1 MGNGTIYKRG
11 NSWCVGFTVNGR
23 RVRETVG
30 PNKKIA
36 QKVLSLRMTQVL
48 ENRYFPPNRQ
58 VGRMPFNE
66 FVQMY
71 LERVVS
77 LMKSIRTER
86 NRVKR
91 WVKDLGMRP
100 IGQITRAQ
108 IESWRREKMSRCKPA
123 TINRDLS
130 RLRHMLNIAVEWEL
144 LEESPM
150 QGIKFLRENNART
163 RYLSLEECQRLIASC
178 MAPHI
183 RAMVSVALHSGMR
196 LGEILNLRWR
206 DLDFASGFILVR
218 DSKNGESR
226 HVPMDT
232 ILFAL
237 FRAYPRRVGA
247 DLVFSSSSG
256 GRIVDV
262 RTGFLNSCKRAGIAD
277 LHFHDLRHT
286 FASQFV
292 MAGGD
297 LYILKEILGHKSLT
311 MTQRYAHLSP
321 TYKIKAIDR
330 INTLWAGA
338 TPQASTSE
346 VLPENSSVTAASHPA
361 YEDTPVPA
369 QTLTTRVWPYKED
382 GGPADGTGTGP

>member
-48 ENRYFPPNRQ
+48 ENRYFPPSRQ
-58 VGRMPFNE
+58 LGRTPFKN
-66 FVQMY
+66 FAQMY
-71 LERVVS
+71 LERTGP
-77 LMKSIRTER
+77 LMKSNRTER
-86 NRVKR
+86 NRVLAWAR
-91 WVKDLGMRP
+91 EFGNRP
-100 IGQITRAQ
+100 LGQITRTE
-108 IESWRREKMSRCKPA
+108 IEAWRRERMSKCRPA

-150 QGIKFLRENNART
+150 QGMKFLRENNART

-178 MAPHI
+178 FAPHI
-183 RAMVSVALHSGMR
+183 RAIVTVALHSGMR
-196 LGEILNLRWR
+196 SGEILNLRWY

-218 DSKNGESR
+218 DSKNGASR
-226 HVPMDT
+226 HVPMDAT
-232 ILFAL
+232 LSAL
-237 FRAYPRRVGA
+237 FRAYPHRLGT
-247 DLVFSSSSG
+247 DLVFSSRCG
-256 GRIVDV
+256 GHIVDV
-262 RTGFLNSCKRAGIAD
+262 RTGFLNSCKRAELTD

-297 LYILKEILGHKSLT
+297 LYILKEILGHKSPA
-311 MTQRYAHLSP
+311 MAARYAHVSP
-321 TYKIKAIDR
+321 TYLIKSIDR
-330 INTLWAGA
+330 MNTLWAGVK
-338 TPQASTSE
+338 PQASTSE
-346 VLPENSSVTAASHPA
+346 VLPENSSVTPASHAA
-361 YEDTPVPA
+361 YKGTLAPA
-369 QTLTTRVWPYKED
+369 QSR
-382 GGPADGTGTGP
+382 

>member
-30 PNKKIA
+30 LNKKVA
-36 QKVLSLRMTQVL
+36 EKVLSLRMTQVL

-58 VGRMPFNE
+58 LGRMPFKD
-66 FVQMY
+66 FAQMY
-71 LERVVS
+71 LEREGP
-77 LMKSIRTER
+77 LLKSIRTER
-86 NRVKR
+86 NRVLAWAR
-91 WVKDLGMRP
+91 EFGSRP
-100 IGQITRAQ
+100 LGQITRTE
-108 IESWRREKMSRCKPA
+108 IEAWRREKMASCRPA

-130 RLRHMLNIAVEWEL
+130 RLRHMLNLAVKWEL

-163 RYLSLEECQRLIASC
+163 RYLSLEESQRLIASC

-183 RAMVSVALHSGMR
+183 RALVSVALHSGMR
-196 LGEILNLRWR
+196 LGEILNLRWY
-206 DLDFASGFILVR
+206 DLDFSSGFILVR

-226 HVPMDT
+226 HVPMDAT
-232 ILFAL
+232 LSAL
-237 FRAYPRRVGA
+237 FRAYPHRLGT
-247 DLVFSSSSG
+247 DLVFSSSRG

-262 RTGFLNSCKRAGIAD
+262 RTGFLNSCKRAGLTD

-297 LYILKEILGHKSLT
+297 LYILKEILGHKSIT

-330 INTLWAGA
+330 MNTLWAGA
-338 TPQASTSE
+338 KPQPSTSE
-346 VLPENSSVTAASHPA
+346 MLPEDSSVTAASQALHKDKLPA
-361 YEDTPVPA
+361 LTPA
-369 QTLTTRVWPYKED
+369 TDAALSI
-382 GGPADGTGTGP
+382 

>member
-1 MGNGTIYKRG
+1 MGSGTIYKRG
-11 NSWCVGFTVNGR
+11 NSWCVGFVVNGR

-36 QKVLSLRMTQVL
+36 ERVLSLRMTQVL

-58 VGRMPFNE
+58 LGRMPFKDYA
-66 FVQMY
+66 QMY
-71 LERVVS
+71 LEREGA
-77 LMKSIRTER
+77 LLKSIRTER
-86 NRVKR
+86 NRVLAWAR
-91 WVKDLGMRP
+91 EFGNRP
-100 IGQITRAQ
+100 LGQITRTE
-108 IESWRREKMSRCKPA
+108 IEAWRREKMARCRPA

-130 RLRHMLNIAVEWEL
+130 RLRRMFSLAVEWEL

-150 QGIKFLRENNART
+150 AGIRFLRENNART

-196 LGEILNLRWR
+196 LGEILNLRWY
-206 DLDFASGFILVR
+206 DLDFSSGFILVR

-226 HVPMDT
+226 HVPMDAT
-232 ILFAL
+232 LFAL
-237 FRAYPRRVGA
+237 FRAYPHRLGT
-247 DLVFSSSSG
+247 DLVFSSPAG
-256 GRIVDV
+256 GHIVDV
-262 RTGFLNSCKRAGIAD
+262 RTGFLNSCKRAGLID

-292 MAGGD
+292 MSGGD
-297 LYILKEILGHKSLT
+297 LYILKEILGHKSIT

-330 INTLWAGA
+330 MNTLWAGA

-346 VLPENSSVTAASHPA
+346 MLPESSSVTAASQALHQ
-361 YEDTPVPA
+361 DTPPA
-369 QTLTTRVWPYKED
+369 FT
-382 GGPADGTGTGP
+382 PATDAALSI

>member
-1 MGNGTIYKRG
+1 
-11 NSWCVGFTVNGR
+11 
-23 RVRETVG
+23 
-30 PNKKIA
+30 
-36 QKVLSLRMTQVL
+36 
-48 ENRYFPPNRQ
+48 
-58 VGRMPFNE
+58 MPFNE
-66 FVQMY
+66 FAQMY
-71 LERVVS
+71 LERAVS

-91 WVKDLGMRP
+91 WVKDVGMRP
-100 IGQITRAQ
+100 IGRITRAE

-123 TINRDLS
+123 TIIRDLS

-150 QGIKFLRENNART
+150 QGMKFLRENNART

-178 MAPHI
+178 IAPHI

-196 LGEILNLRWR
+196 LGEILNVCWH
-206 DLDFASGFILVR
+206 DLDFESSFILVR
-218 DSKNGESR
+218 DSKNGETR

-237 FRAYPRRVGA
+237 FRAYPRRPGT
-247 DLVFSSSSG
+247 DLVFSSRCG

-262 RTGFLNSCKRAGIAD
+262 RTGFQNACKRAELTD

-297 LYILKEILGHKSLT
+297 LYILKEILGHKSLA
-311 MTQRYAHLSP
+311 M
-321 TYKIKAIDR
+321 
-330 INTLWAGA
+330 
-338 TPQASTSE
+338 
-346 VLPENSSVTAASHPA
+346 
-361 YEDTPVPA
+361 
-369 QTLTTRVWPYKED
+369 TTRYSH
-382 GGPADGTGTGP
+382 

>member
-11 NSWCVGFTVNGR
+11 NSWCVGFTMNGR

-30 PNKKIA
+30 PSKKVA
-36 QKVLSLRMTQVL
+36 EKVLSLRMTEVL

-58 VGRMPFNE
+58 LGRMPFNE
-66 FVQMY
+66 FAETY
-71 LERVVS
+71 LERVVP

-86 NRVKR
+86 DRVKR
-91 WVKDLGMRP
+91 WMRQFTTRP
-100 IGQITRAQ
+100 LGQITRAE
-108 IESWRREKMSRCKPA
+108 IEAWRRERMSSCRPA

-130 RLRHMLNIAVEWEL
+130 RLRHMLNLAVEWEL

-150 QGIKFLRENNART
+150 QGMKFLRENNART

-178 MAPHI
+178 IAPHI

-196 LGEILNLRWR
+196 LGEILNLCWH
-206 DLDFASGFILVR
+206 DLDFESSFILVR
-218 DSKNGESR
+218 DSKNGEAR
-226 HVPMDT
+226 HVPMDAT
-232 ILFAL
+232 LSVL
-237 FRAYPRRVGA
+237 FRAYPHRLGT
-247 DLVFSSSSG
+247 DLVFSSPRG

-262 RTGFLNSCKRAGIAD
+262 RTGFLNSCKRAGLTD

-297 LYILKEILGHKSLT
+297 LYILKEILGHKSPA
-311 MTQRYAHLSP
+311 MAARYAHVSP
-321 TYKIKAIDR
+321 TYLIKSIDR
-330 INTLWAGA
+330 MNTLWAGVK
-338 TPQASTSE
+338 PQASTPGI
-346 VLPENSSVTAASHPA
+346 LPEDSSVTAASQTA

-369 QTLTTRVWPYKED
+369 QSGNDAGL
-382 GGPADGTGTGP
+382 AI

>member
-1 MGNGTIYKRG
+1 MGSGTIYRRG
-11 NSWCVGFTVNGR
+11 HSWCVGFVVNGR

-36 QKVLSLRMTQVL
+36 ERVLSLRMTQVL

-58 VGRMPFNE
+58 LGRMPFKD
-66 FVQMY
+66 FAQMY
-71 LERVVS
+71 LEREGA
-77 LMKSIRTER
+77 LLKSIRTER
-86 NRVKR
+86 NRVLAWAR
-91 WVKDLGMRP
+91 EFGNRP
-100 IGQITRAQ
+100 LGQITRTE
-108 IESWRREKMSRCKPA
+108 IEAWRREKMARCRPA

-130 RLRHMLNIAVEWEL
+130 RLRRMFSLAVEWEL

-150 QGIKFLRENNART
+150 AGIRFLRENNART
-163 RYLSLEECQRLIASC
+163 RYLSLQECQRLIASC
-178 MAPHI
+178 IAPHI
-183 RAMVSVALHSGMR
+183 RALVGVALHSGMR
-196 LGEILNLRWR
+196 LGEILNLCWQ

-226 HVPMDT
+226 HVAVDAT
-232 ILFAL
+232 LSAL
-237 FRAYPRRVGA
+237 FRAYPHRLGT
-247 DLVFSSSSG
+247 DLVFSSPAG

-262 RTGFLNSCKRAGIAD
+262 RTGFQNACKRAGLTD

-292 MAGGD
+292 MSGGD
-297 LYILKEILGHKSLT
+297 LYILKEILGHKSIT

-330 INTLWAGA
+330 MNTLWAGA

-346 VLPENSSVTAASHPA
+346 VLPENSPVTPASHAA
-361 YEDTPVPA
+361 YKGALAPA
-369 QTLTTRVWPYKED
+369 QSRNDTGLTI
-382 GGPADGTGTGP
+382 

>member
-1 MGNGTIYKRG
+1 MSGTIYRRG
-11 NSWCVGFTVNGR
+11 QSWCVGFTVNGR

-36 QKVLSLRMTQVL
+36 ERVLSLRMTQVL

-58 VGRMPFNE
+58 LGRMPFKD
-66 FVQMY
+66 FAQMY
-71 LERVVS
+71 LEREGA
-77 LMKSIRTER
+77 LLKSIRTER
-86 NRVKR
+86 NRVLAWAR
-91 WVKDLGMRP
+91 EFGNRP
-100 IGQITRAQ
+100 LGQITRTE
-108 IESWRREKMSRCKPA
+108 IEAWRREKMARCRPA

-130 RLRHMLNIAVEWEL
+130 RLRRMFSLAVEWEL

-150 QGIKFLRENNART
+150 AGIRFLRENNART

-196 LGEILNLRWR
+196 LGEILNLRWY
-206 DLDFASGFILVR
+206 DLDFSSGFILVR

-226 HVPMDT
+226 HVPMDAT
-232 ILFAL
+232 LFAL
-237 FRAYPRRVGA
+237 FRAYPHRLGT
-247 DLVFSSSSG
+247 DLVFSSPAG
-256 GRIVDV
+256 GHIVDV
-262 RTGFLNSCKRAGIAD
+262 RTGFLNSCKRAGLID

-292 MAGGD
+292 MSGGD
-297 LYILKEILGHKSLT
+297 LYILKEILGHKSIT

-330 INTLWAGA
+330 MNTLWAGA

-346 VLPENSSVTAASHPA
+346 MLPESSSVTAASQALHQ
-361 YEDTPVPA
+361 DTPPA
-369 QTLTTRVWPYKED
+369 FT
-382 GGPADGTGTGP
+382 PATDAALSI

>member
-1 MGNGTIYKRG
+1 MNGTIYRRG
-11 NSWCVGFTVNGR
+11 HSWCVGFTVNGR

-36 QKVLSLRMTQVL
+36 ERVLSLRMTQVL

-58 VGRMPFNE
+58 LGRMPFKD
-66 FVQMY
+66 FAQMY
-71 LERVVS
+71 LEREGP
-77 LMKSIRTER
+77 LLKSIRTER
-86 NRVKR
+86 NRVLAWAR
-91 WVKDLGMRP
+91 EFRSRP
-100 IGQITRAQ
+100 LGQIARAE
-108 IESWRREKMSRCKPA
+108 IEAWRRERMSKCRTS
-123 TINRDLS
+123 TINRFLS
-130 RLRHMLNIAVEWEL
+130 RLRRLFSLAVEWEL

-150 QGIKFLRENNART
+150 KGMKFLRENNART

-178 MAPHI
+178 IAPHI
-183 RAMVSVALHSGMR
+183 RALVTVALHSGMR
-196 LGEILNLRWR
+196 LGEILDLHWY

-237 FRAYPRRVGA
+237 FRAYPRRPGT
-247 DLVFSSSSG
+247 DLVFSSRCG

-262 RTGFLNSCKRAGIAD
+262 RTGFQNACKRAELTD

-297 LYILKEILGHKSLT
+297 LYILKEILGHKSIT

-330 INTLWAGA
+330 MNTLWAGA
-338 TPQASTSE
+338 KPQPSTSE
-346 VLPENSSVTAASHPA
+346 ILPEAPSVTAASQAAYQDTLQALTPA
-361 YEDTPVPA
+361 TDA
-369 QTLTTRVWPYKED
+369 ALSI
-382 GGPADGTGTGP
+382 

>member
-11 NSWCVGFTVNGR
+11 NSWCVGFTMNGR

-36 QKVLSLRMTQVL
+36 ERVLSLRMTQVL

-58 VGRMPFNE
+58 LGRMPFKD
-66 FVQMY
+66 FAQMY
-71 LERVVS
+71 LEREGP
-77 LMKSIRTER
+77 LLKSIRTER
-86 NRVKR
+86 NRVLAWAR
-91 WVKDLGMRP
+91 EFGSRP
-100 IGQITRAQ
+100 LGQITRA
-108 IESWRREKMSRCKPA
+108 EMETWRRKKMTTCRPA

-130 RLRHMLNIAVEWEL
+130 RLRRMFSLAVEWEL

-150 QGIKFLRENNART
+150 AGIRFLRENNART
-163 RYLSLEECQRLIASC
+163 RYLSLQECQRLIASC
-178 MAPHI
+178 IAPHI
-183 RAMVSVALHSGMR
+183 RALVGVALHSGMR
-196 LGEILNLRWR
+196 LGEILNLRWY

-226 HVPMDT
+226 HVPMDAT
-232 ILFAL
+232 LSAL
-237 FRAYPRRVGA
+237 FRAYPHRLGT
-247 DLVFSSSSG
+247 DLVFSSSRG

-262 RTGFLNSCKRAGIAD
+262 RTGFLNSCKRAELTD

-297 LYILKEILGHKSLT
+297 LYILKEILGHKSLA
-311 MTQRYAHLSP
+311 MTTRYSHLSP

-330 INTLWAGA
+330 MNTLWAGA
-338 TPQASTSE
+338 QPQISTSE
-346 VLPENSSVTAASHPA
+346 MLLDDSSVTAASQATYQDRSQPLTPA
-361 YEDTPVPA
+361 TDA
-369 QTLTTRVWPYKED
+369 ALNI
-382 GGPADGTGTGP
+382 

>member
-1 MGNGTIYKRG
+1 MSGTIYRRG
-11 NSWCVGFTVNGR
+11 QSWCVGFTVNGR

-36 QKVLSLRMTQVL
+36 ERVLSLRMTQVL

-58 VGRMPFNE
+58 LGRMPFKD
-66 FVQMY
+66 FAQMY
-71 LERVVS
+71 LEREGT
-77 LMKSIRTER
+77 LLKSIRTER
-86 NRVKR
+86 NRVLAWAR
-91 WVKDLGMRP
+91 EFGNRP
-100 IGQITRAQ
+100 LGQITRTE
-108 IESWRREKMSRCKPA
+108 IEAWRREKMARCRPA

-130 RLRHMLNIAVEWEL
+130 RLRRMFSLAVEWEL

-150 QGIKFLRENNART
+150 AGIRFLRENNART

-196 LGEILNLRWR
+196 LGEILNLRWY
-206 DLDFASGFILVR
+206 DLDFSSGFILVR

-226 HVPMDT
+226 HVPMDAT
-232 ILFAL
+232 LFAL
-237 FRAYPRRVGA
+237 FRAYPHRLGT
-247 DLVFSSSSG
+247 DLVFSSPAG
-256 GRIVDV
+256 GHIVDV
-262 RTGFLNSCKRAGIAD
+262 RTGFLNSCKRAGLID

-292 MAGGD
+292 MSGGD
-297 LYILKEILGHKSLT
+297 LYILKEILGHKSIT

-330 INTLWAGA
+330 MNTLWAGA
-338 TPQASTSE
+338 TPQTNPSE
-346 VLPENSSVTAASHPA
+346 VLSESSSVTAVSQPA
-361 YEDTPVPA
+361 YADRPVPA
-369 QTLTTRVWPYKED
+369 QPRHDAGLRI
-382 GGPADGTGTGP
+382 